1 MGAWLSQLPALWASS
16 ESRPCGSGAL
26 ADVLSKS
33 LMLTSGLWTLKAV
46 LVKRSPAWLEG
57 GNRGL
62 QGGKGAAGEGA
73 CG

>member
-1 MGAWLSQLPALWASS
+1 
-16 ESRPCGSGAL
+16 
-26 ADVLSKS
+26 
-33 LMLTSGLWTLKAV
+33 MLTSGLWTLKAV